1 MKGARSVGIG
11 PGTGH
16 VRQTASEIQRSC
28 RASVCDLP
36 CAPDDL
42 SLCRHNLSNFVPVV
56 LRGGVRSLPHPYV
69 TTLARFPPDPHNMR
83 MSETLLDVKGM
94 NCPLPVLRANRSLRS
109 MAPGERLR
117 VLATDRAAIADFK
130 AFCQETGHALIAMS
144 EEAGVLSFVIRRRPD
159 PDPGSPNS
167 GQRDTNPTGHK

>member
-1 MKGARSVGIG
+1 
-11 PGTGH
+11 
-16 VRQTASEIQRSC
+16 
-28 RASVCDLP
+28 
-36 CAPDDL
+36 
-42 SLCRHNLSNFVPVV
+42 
-56 LRGGVRSLPHPYV
+56 
-69 TTLARFPPDPHNMR
+69 MR

-159 PDPGSPNS
+159 PDPASQNS
-167 GQRDTNPTGHK
+167 GPSDTSPKGHK